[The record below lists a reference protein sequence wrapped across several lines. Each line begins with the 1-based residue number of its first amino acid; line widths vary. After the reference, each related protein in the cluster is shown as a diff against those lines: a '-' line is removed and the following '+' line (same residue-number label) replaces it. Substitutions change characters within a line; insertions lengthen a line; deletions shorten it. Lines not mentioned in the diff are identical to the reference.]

1 MANIAIPNLNPA
13 GFDLLS
19 DSESYMRELSDAE
32 LDAQGGVTPVLAA
45 AAASS
50 EPCGMAVA
58 FVAGAI
64 IDWLWD

>member
-1 MANIAIPNLNPA
+1 MSNITIFDLNPA

-32 LDAQGGVTPVLAA
+32 LNAQGGITPAL
-45 AAASS
+45 AASS

-58 FVAGAI
+58 FGAAAL
-64 IDWLWD
+64 IDWLF

>member
-1 MANIAIPNLNPA
+1 MANIAISDLNPA

-32 LDAQGGVTPVLAA
+32 LTAQGGITPVL
-45 AAASS
+45 AASS

-58 FVAGAI
+58 FGVAAL
-64 IDWLWD
+64 IDWLFD